1 MLFIAFIF
9 SFFSIKL
16 EKNFPGIMKI
26 IELAPDAFLDL
37 KQSQVR
43 RSFMDM
49 SMVRHRMEKLNIDL
63 ATLTRRYCEIRQS
76 KGDEKAIP
84 VNRRNMLA
92 KAISDEGNPTLE
104 TFLDIVAALD
114 GNLLIEWK
122 DTTIERLESP
132 KSNYKAS

>member
-1 MLFIAFIF
+1 
-9 SFFSIKL
+9 
-16 EKNFPGIMKI
+16 MKI

-37 KQSQVR
+37 KESQVR